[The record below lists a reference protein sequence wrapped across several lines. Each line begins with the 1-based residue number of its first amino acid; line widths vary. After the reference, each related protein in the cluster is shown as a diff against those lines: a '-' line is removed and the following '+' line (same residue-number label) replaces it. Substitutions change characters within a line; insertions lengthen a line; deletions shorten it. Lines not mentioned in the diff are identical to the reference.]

1 MLRIAVVDD
10 SPDIRALFCAEL
22 SAGADFEVCADA
34 ADGVGAVDIARRLQP
49 DVMLLDLSMP
59 GMSGLDAL
67 PLILAASPSTAVVV
81 LSGFGRR
88 GYAGSACAL
97 GARGFL
103 EKNLPVGGL
112 CRRLR
117 QVLDDVAGPGPQDE
131 VEPAFGPW

>member
-1 MLRIAVVDD
+1 VLRIAVVDD

-22 SAGADFEVCADA
+22 AAGADFEVCADA
-34 ADGVGAVDIARRLQP
+34 ADGAGAVEIAGRLRP

-67 PLILAASPSTAVVV
+67 PLILAASPSTAVIV

-88 GYAGSACAL
+88 GYAESACAL

-103 EKNLPVGGL
+103 EKSLPVGGL
-112 CRRLR
+112 CRRLLE
-117 QVLDDVAGPGPQDE
+117 VLEAPAEPAGRDTA
-131 VEPAFGPW
+131 EPAFGPW

>member
-22 SAGADFEVCADA
+22 AAGVDFEVCADA
-34 ADGVGAVDIARRLQP
+34 ADGAGAVDIARRLQP
-49 DVMLLDLSMP
+49 DVMLLDLAMP

-67 PLILAASPSTAVVV
+67 PLILAASPATAVIV

-88 GYAGSACAL
+88 GYAESAGAL

-103 EKNLPVGGL
+103 EKNLPVGGR

-117 QVLDDVAGPGPQDE
+117 QVLDHPAGPAAHDE

>member
-22 SAGADFEVCADA
+22 IAGGDFDVCADA
-34 ADGVGAVDIARRLQP
+34 ADGQGAIDIARRLRP

-67 PLILAASPSTAVVV
+67 PQILAASPATAVVV

-88 GYAGSACAL
+88 GYAESACAL

-112 CRRLR
+112 ARRLR
-117 QVLDDVAGPGPQDE
+117 EVLDAPAGPAVPDTA
-131 VEPAFGPW
+131 EPAFGPW